1 MEAFFFQAL
10 VCPGTNPVS
19 WTMSRFL
26 TRTGPHYEASQS
38 DLIGPY
44 CDSYC
49 DQGNHFFY
57 GCREKKTEIC
67 FPHSRLGRP
76 SIRPD
81 VFTVEH
87 DAIRINLKSEQLHGT
102 TTRDSDKRQYAL
114 RAMH

>member
-1 MEAFFFQAL
+1 
-10 VCPGTNPVS
+10 
-19 WTMSRFL
+19 MSRFL
-26 TRTGPHYEASQS
+26 TRTDSHYEASQS

-57 GCREKKTEIC
+57 GCRKKKKKKKKKTEIC
-67 FPHSRLGRP
+67 FPHSRLGRL
-76 SIRPD
+76 SIRTD

-87 DAIRINLKSEQLHGT
+87 DAIRINLESEQLHGT

-114 RAMH
+114 RAMHLILDNQRLRASFI

>member
-1 MEAFFFQAL
+1 
-10 VCPGTNPVS
+10 
-19 WTMSRFL
+19 MSRFL

-76 SIRPD
+76 SIRTD

-114 RAMH
+114 RAMHLILDNQRLRASFI